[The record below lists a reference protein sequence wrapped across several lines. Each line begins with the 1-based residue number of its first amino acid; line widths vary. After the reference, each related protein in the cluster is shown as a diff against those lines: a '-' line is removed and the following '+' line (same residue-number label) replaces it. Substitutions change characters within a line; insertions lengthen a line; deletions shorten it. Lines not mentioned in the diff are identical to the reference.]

1 MLQSCTCPTCHDP
14 TVAEGDSV
22 RAVELNLSFSR
33 YQRRRYSENRCTNR
47 RLVLPGS
54 QMTVSGRAST
64 NVGVVEIAN
73 LLTER

>member
-1 MLQSCTCPTCHDP
+1 MPTCQNP

-33 YQRRRYSENRCTNR
+33 YRRRRYSENRCTNR
-47 RLVLPGS
+47 QLALSGS
-54 QMTVSGRAST
+54 QMTASGRAST
-64 NVGVVEIAN
+64 NVGVVEIAI